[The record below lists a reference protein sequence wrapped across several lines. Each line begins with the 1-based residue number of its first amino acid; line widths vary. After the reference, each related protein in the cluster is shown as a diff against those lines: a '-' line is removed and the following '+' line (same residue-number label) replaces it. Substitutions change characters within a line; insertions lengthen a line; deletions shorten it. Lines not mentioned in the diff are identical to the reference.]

1 VDRITRKEL
10 KSDKFA
16 LEVGHTVEY
25 VAEHR
30 KSIIRYSVIGGAALV
45 LVLSFLAWRR
55 HTTAAREQAFNSAI
69 EIVNAPIGPPSGN
82 LMRTFPTEEARN
94 KAAVAAFSDLAA
106 RYAGTTEG
114 TAAEYYLGAIAA
126 DQGKMAEAQKY
137 LKEAADSGEANY
149 ASLAKLSLAEVY
161 QSEGKSQEGEQVLR
175 DLIAHPTDFV
185 SKDQATLALA
195 GLISQNR
202 PNEAIKML
210 DPLKSVSGTIGQ
222 TAVSMIAQISTAMQK

>member
-25 VAEHR
+25 VSGHR
-30 KSIIRYSVIGGAALV
+30 KAVIRYSVIGGAVLV
-45 LVLSFLAWRR
+45 LILSFLAWRR
-55 HTTAAREQAFNSAI
+55 HTTAAREQAFNAAI
-69 EIVNAPIGPPSGN
+69 DIMNAPVGSSSGD
-82 LMRTFPTEEARN
+82 LTRTFPTEEARN
-94 KAAVAAFSDLAA
+94 QAAVAAFSDLAA

-126 DQGKMAEAQKY
+126 DQGKMAEAEKH

-149 ASLAKLSLAEVY
+149 ASLAKLALAEVY
-161 QSEGKSQEGEQVLR
+161 QSEGKSQDGERVLR
-175 DLIAHPTDFV
+175 DLIAHPTVFV

-210 DPLKSVSGTIGQ
+210 DPLKTVNGTVGQ
-222 TAVSMIAQISTAMQK
+222 TAISMIAQIAAGMQK